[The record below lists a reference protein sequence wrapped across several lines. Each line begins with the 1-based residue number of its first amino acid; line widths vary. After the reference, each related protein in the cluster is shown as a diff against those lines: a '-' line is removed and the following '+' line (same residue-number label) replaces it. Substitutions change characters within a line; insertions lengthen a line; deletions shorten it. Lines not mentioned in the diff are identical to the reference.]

1 MKIFPVLTILCV
13 LAITAY
19 GQGVNRR
26 PELNLG
32 FEKRKNASAF
42 ADNWDWSGRGYN
54 VSIDTVEKHGGAA
67 SLMIESKAVRPA
79 NDFGFCGYTIPA
91 IYEGE
96 EIELRAWMKLQDVK
110 DGEVGLMLRID
121 GDTGTIQFDNMQ
133 SKKIQGTRDWA
144 LYSVKL
150 PLPAEGKKISI
161 GSILTGTGKIWA
173 DDLMLLIDGQDI
185 SLAKIKS
192 SKTYKAQLDKE
203 FDKGSK
209 IASIPLDAR
218 RINDLAV
225 LGNVWGYL
233 KYYHPAVNKGEY
245 NWDYELFRVLPKII
259 ECKNDKERN
268 EILLAWIDQ
277 LGPTDVG
284 TQKQEN
290 ADNVKIAPDLK
301 WIEDAN
307 VLGEQL
313 SKRLTGLQW
322 LKRDGAAYY
331 VGYAAAGNPDF
342 KNEKPYNAGEKAYTV
357 KRYPDVGF
365 RLLALYRYWNI
376 IQYYFPYKHLIEE
389 DWKKVLPEFIPAFVN
404 AANALEYGKAAL
416 SLIERVND
424 THANIYGSSPAL
436 EEFRGLYFAP
446 LLVTFIENKAVITR
460 YLAEADERSTGLK
473 TGDIITAVNGV
484 SVDDII
490 KARLAITPASNY
502 STKLRNIANDLLRGS
517 DTTMTLTYQREQATG
532 TVKVNCYLGKKVF
545 ANYAI
550 KDTCFKYVTPDI
562 GYIYM
567 GTIKKDHIADV
578 MPGFLKTKGIIID
591 LRCYP
596 SASVIPL
603 LTSYLMPKT
612 TPFVHFTYCNIV
624 NPGYFTFG
632 KGAYNVGKK
641 NSDYYKGQ
649 VVILVNEQT
658 QSAAE
663 YAAMAYRAAPRTTV
677 VGSTTAGA
685 DGNVSWFYLP
695 GGIYTCISGLGV
707 YYPDKR
713 ETQRVGIVPDVTIR
727 PTIKGFTQGRDE
739 VLEKAIEIINK
750 GAK

>member
-1 MKIFPVLTILCV
+1 MV
-13 LAITAY
+13 ITAH

-42 ADNWDWSGRGYN
+42 AENWDWSGRGYN
-54 VSIDTVEKHGGAA
+54 VSIDTVEKHGGTA
-67 SLMIESKAVRPA
+67 SLKIESKAGQPA

-110 DGEVGLMLRID
+110 DGEVGLLLRID

-161 GSILTGTGKIWA
+161 GSLLMGTGKVWA
-173 DDLMLLIDGQDI
+173 DDLELLIDGQDI
-185 SLAKIKS
+185 SRAKIKPL
-192 SKTYKAQLDKE
+192 KTYKAQLDKE

-218 RINDLAV
+218 HINDLAV

-259 ECKNDKERN
+259 ECKNDNERN

-284 TQKQEN
+284 TQKQSN
-290 ADNVKIAPDLK
+290 TDDVKLTPDLK
-301 WIEDAN
+301 WLEDVN

-322 LKRDGAAYY
+322 LKRDGDAYY
-331 VGYAAAGNPDF
+331 VRVAPAGNPEF
-342 KNEKPYNAGEKAYTV
+342 KNEKPYSIGEKAYNV
-357 KRYPDVGF
+357 KRYPDAGL

-389 DWKKVLPEFIPAFVN
+389 DWKKVLPEFIPVFVN

-416 SLIERVND
+416 SLIERVHD

-436 EEFRGLYFAP
+436 EEFRGVYYAP
-446 LLVTFIENKAVITR
+446 LQVTFIENKAVITR
-460 YLAEADERSTGLK
+460 YLADADERLTGLK
-473 TGDIITAVNGV
+473 KGDIITAVNGV
-484 SVDDII
+484 SVEELI
-490 KARLAITPASNY
+490 KARLPLTPASNY

-517 DTTMTLTYQREQATG
+517 DSIMTLTYHREQTTG
-532 TVKVNCYLGKKVF
+532 TTKVNCYSAKKVY
-545 ANYAI
+545 ANFKI
-550 KDTCFKYVTPDI
+550 KDTCFKYVTPEI

-567 GTIKKDHIADV
+567 GTIKKDYIADV

-603 LTSYLMPKT
+603 LGAYLMPKE
-612 TPFVHFTYCNIV
+612 TPFVNFTFCSIVNSGTFTYKTN
-624 NPGYFTFG
+624 NFT
-632 KGAYNVGKK
+632 YVGKK

-663 YAAMAYRAAPRTTV
+663 YAAMAYRVAPRTTV

-695 GGIYTCISGLGV
+695 GGIQTCISGIGI

-727 PTIKGFTQGRDE
+727 PTIKGFNEGRDE
-739 VLEKAIEIINK
+739 VLEKAIELINK

>member
-1 MKIFPVLTILCV
+1 
-13 LAITAY
+13 
-19 GQGVNRR
+19 
-26 PELNLG
+26 
-32 FEKRKNASAF
+32 
-42 ADNWDWSGRGYN
+42 
-54 VSIDTVEKHGGAA
+54 
-67 SLMIESKAVRPA
+67 
-79 NDFGFCGYTIPA
+79 
-91 IYEGE
+91 
-96 EIELRAWMKLQDVK
+96 MKLQDVK
-110 DGEVGLMLRID
+110 DGEVGLLLRID

-144 LYSVKL
+144 LYSVVL

-161 GSILTGTGKIWA
+161 GSLLTGTGKVWA
-173 DDLMLLIDGQDI
+173 DDLVLLIDGQDI
-185 SLAKIKS
+185 SRARIKS
-192 SKTYKAQLDKE
+192 PKTYKAQLDKE

-218 RINDLAV
+218 HINDLAV

-233 KYYHPAVNKGEY
+233 KYYHPAVQKGEY
-245 NWDYELFRVLPKII
+245 NWDYELFRVLPKIL
-259 ECKNDKERN
+259 ECKNDNERN

-284 TQKQEN
+284 TQKQGN
-290 ADNVKIAPDLK
+290 TDDVKLAPDLK
-301 WIEDAN
+301 WIEDVN
-307 VLGEQL
+307 VLGEKL

-322 LKRDGAAYY
+322 LRRDGDAYY
-331 VGYAAAGNPDF
+331 VGYAPAGNPDF
-342 KNEKPYNAGEKAYTV
+342 KNEKPYKTGEKAYNV
-357 KRYPDVGF
+357 KRYPDVGL

-416 SLIERVND
+416 SLIERVHD
-424 THANIYGSSPAL
+424 THANIYNSSPAL
-436 EEFRGLYFAP
+436 DEFRGVYYAP
-446 LLVTFIENKAVITR
+446 LEVTFIENKAVITR
-460 YLAEADERSTGLK
+460 YLADADERLTGLK
-473 TGDIITAVNGV
+473 KGDIITAVNGV
-484 SVDDII
+484 SVEELI
-490 KARLAITPASNY
+490 KARLPITPASNY

-517 DTTMTLTYQREQATG
+517 DSIMTLTYQREQTTG
-532 TVKVNCYLGKKVF
+532 TTKVNCYSVKKVY

-550 KDTCFKYVTPDI
+550 KDTCFKYVTPEI

-567 GTIKKDHIADV
+567 GTIQKDYIADV

-591 LRCYP
+591 LRCYS

-603 LTSYLMPKT
+603 LGAYLMPKA
-612 TPFVHFTYCNIV
+612 TPFVNYTFGSIV
-624 NPGYFTFG
+624 NPGTFTYKTNNFI
-632 KGAYNVGKK
+632 YVGKK

-695 GGIYTCISGLGV
+695 GGIQTCISGIGI

-727 PTIKGFTQGRDE
+727 PTIKGFTEGRDE

-750 GAK
+750 GAN